1 MNTSTTIEE
10 HPSDKDIINVF
21 PSILLS
27 ILNDDNV
34 SYKNIESRINA
45 LKELFSELK
54 NVDIWWDSKVM
65 IHYIH
70 ADSFVCFIENTNS
83 DKQNCH
89 SISLYYLSKDFI
101 FFLDNFSLMKW
112 EEIEIIQ
119 RLTKVFPDLKTLDKK
134 TNDIIATSSDS
145 VDKCLNQRGS

>member
-34 SYKNIESRINA
+34 SYKNIESRIND
-45 LKELFSELK
+45 LKKLFFELK
-54 NVDIWWDSKVM
+54 NADIWDSKVM
-65 IHYIH
+65 IHYSH
-70 ADSFVCFIENTNS
+70 ADSFVCFIENTNR

-89 SISLYYLSKDFI
+89 SISLYDLAKDFI
-101 FFLDNFSLMKW
+101 SFLDNFSLIKS
-112 EEIEIIQ
+112 EEIDITE
-119 RLTKVFPDLKTLDKK
+119 RLTIVFPDLKSLDKI